1 MEKNQIEAYVK
12 YNYFHKEDRWKFKND
27 GFLVQNL
34 YYNEEQDYHVCSMGQ
49 HMEKTGNTMRQ
60 SENRFVSRLS
70 VYKAENC
77 TGCPLKCLCHSAKG
91 NRKIEVNQNLNRH
104 KAGARE
110 RLTLEEGLMYCGR
123 RPVELEAVFGQSKS
137 NKGYNRIRH
146 FDEGKP
152 EKAMMDFAIFAIISN
167 VLKLH
172 RKVKNTGGKPSQS
185 GKTPDFFCF
194 LVAFAFSKAGFTKLE
209 GSGKEILAS
218 AA

>member
-1 MEKNQIEAYVK
+1 MEKYQIEAYVK

-91 NRKIEVNQNLNRH
+91 NRKIEVNHNLNRH

-152 EKAMMDFAIFAIISN
+152 EKVMMDFAIFAIISN

-172 RKVKNTGGKPSQS
+172 RKVKNTGESRSNREKRPISLVFLLLLPLQR
-185 GKTPDFFCF
+185 PDSRN
-194 LVAFAFSKAGFTKLE
+194 LKD
-209 GSGKEILAS
+209 LAKKY
-218 AA
+218 